1 LSRIVA
7 RKGAQSFHLD
17 PSPRFP
23 DRPSIN
29 YARGD
34 VIIMTMKQGIR
45 SGVDRV
51 DVQGLQDGV
60 QLEASD
66 APPPG
71 DSLRTGSD
79 SLRRGQG
86 GR

>member
-1 LSRIVA
+1 VA
-7 RKGAQSFHLD
+7 RKAAQSFHLD

-29 YARGD
+29 YARGN
-34 VIIMTMKQGIR
+34 VIVMTMKQGVQG
-45 SGVDRV
+45 GVDRV

-66 APPPG
+66 AAPAA
-71 DSLRTGSD
+71 DSLNGRRD
-79 SLRRGQG
+79 SLPRVRG